1 MHLIIF
7 FIVIIFSI
15 SAEAVDTKAEQ
26 AIVMDFNTN
35 EILYEK
41 NADQKVAPASMT
53 KIMTVYV
60 AFDHIKNTDL
70 SIEHICNISPK
81 A

>member
-41 NADQKVAPASMT
+41 NADQ
-53 KIMTVYV
+53 
-60 AFDHIKNTDL
+60 
-70 SIEHICNISPK
+70 
-81 A
+81 